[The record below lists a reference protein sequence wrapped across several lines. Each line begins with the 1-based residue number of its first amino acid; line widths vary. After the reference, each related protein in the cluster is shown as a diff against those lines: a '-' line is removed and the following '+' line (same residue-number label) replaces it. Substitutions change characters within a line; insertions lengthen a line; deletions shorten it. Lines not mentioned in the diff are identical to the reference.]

1 MKRKY
6 HHGRKMEALPGT
18 TTSGAASINTEN
30 KCEKPFR
37 HFQRP
42 CTVGI
47 QVPNDWDETK
57 DRQFAS
63 DCIGDPEEGISWHRH
78 CMEHVAQ
85 NVTWLRQGLDQVIGR
100 LVPGVS
106 TNAVLL
112 ETMTTVDKIGAVRK
126 LVAKNAAQL
135 LAEQQARLMAG
146 SPVLKIGDVLG
157 HVERTL
163 DQCECAEVLRGRVL
177 VHYALYGEDVWLM
190 ELVHAGDW
198 IGTALAELAE
208 ALPID
213 VHS

>member
-1 MKRKY
+1 MKRK
-6 HHGRKMEALPGT
+6 HIHVKKTEAVPGT
-18 TTSGAASINTEN
+18 STPGAASASMKTES
-30 KCEKPFR
+30 KREKPR
-37 HFQRP
+37 RYYQRP

-47 QVPNDWDETK
+47 QVPKDWDETK

-106 TNAVLL
+106 VNEVLL
-112 ETMTTVDKIGAVRK
+112 ETMTTLDKIGAVRK

-135 LAEQQARLMAG
+135 LAEEQAQMADG
-146 SPVLKIGDVLG
+146 CRVREIGGFLNQA
-157 HVERTL
+157 ESAL

-177 VHYALYGEDVWLM
+177 MHYAVFGEDVWLM

-198 IGTALAELAE
+198 IGTALAELGD

-213 VHS
+213 M